1 MYCIPKSQRQKNIS
15 MFAEWGGDLMVLTWL
30 LMLFEVLCS
39 MPLMLG
45 VTRNQPTV
53 LDGNNT
59 KKKIFSLVC
68 PAEEL
73 LFSGTFSYSR
83 SSCLK

>member
-1 MYCIPKSQRQKNIS
+1 MYCISKSQRQKNIS
-15 MFAEWGGDLMVLTWL
+15 MFAEWGGDLMVLTLL

-59 KKKIFSLVC
+59 KKKYF
-68 PAEEL
+68 P
-73 LFSGTFSYSR
+73 
-83 SSCLK
+83 